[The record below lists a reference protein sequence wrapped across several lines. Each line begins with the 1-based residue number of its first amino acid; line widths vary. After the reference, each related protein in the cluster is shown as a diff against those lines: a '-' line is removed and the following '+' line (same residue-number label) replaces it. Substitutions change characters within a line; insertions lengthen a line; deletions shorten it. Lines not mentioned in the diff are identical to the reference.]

1 MSDQEIQIGQSTQFS
16 VNELVIVTKAGK
28 IDITSIFEEI
38 NIFDSIF
45 LPVMNGSVL
54 IKDAIGLS
62 GKLFFDGSESLLIDI
77 SKDSNSD
84 IASFK
89 NNNEWLVNHPVDS
102 LMFKDVEAIW
112 KELATVYSSNFKSLV
127 YKNFPNESEILAT
140 LTQIQER
147 LKAIEW
153 TIVIK

>member
-1 MSDQEIQIGQSTQFS
+1 MKVAND
-16 VNELVIVTKAGK
+16 
-28 IDITSIFEEI
+28 
-38 NIFDSIF
+38 
-45 LPVMNGSVL
+45 
-54 IKDAIGLS
+54 
-62 GKLFFDGSESLLIDI
+62 
-77 SKDSNSD
+77 D